1 MNYLARIER
10 LEFSALGRRS
20 PIENVRDATDEE
32 LAQLIGIPLSE
43 LSDEILESI
52 AEGPKRLTSH

>member
-1 MNYLARIER
+1 MNYLSRIER
-10 LEFSALGRRS
+10 LEHSAFGRRRA
-20 PIENVRDATDEE
+20 IENVKDATDEE